1 MEEEARIREILD
13 YYRAQRDRGDQSVIA
28 ELLRELQE
36 VRGYLTPELKKE
48 AAEAAG
54 VSEKLI
60 HILVQRYPSLKE
72 SPFAH
77 EILACTG

>member
-48 AAEAAG
+48 AAEG
-54 VSEKLI
+54 I
-60 HILVQRYPSLKE
+60 R
-72 SPFAH
+72 
-77 EILACTG
+77 